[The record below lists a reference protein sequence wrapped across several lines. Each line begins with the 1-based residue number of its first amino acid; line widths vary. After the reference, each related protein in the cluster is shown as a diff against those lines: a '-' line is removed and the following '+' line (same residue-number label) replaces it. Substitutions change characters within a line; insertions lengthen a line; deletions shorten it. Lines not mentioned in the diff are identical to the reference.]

1 MNSVASE
8 TPATPRSHRLEQ
20 DAWGVVLCGG
30 KSGRMGRDKARLVLD
45 GETLLARAARTL
57 GELVPRVILACGPE
71 PRYGDLGLET
81 VLDDEQGLGPLAGLS
96 AALARLQSDGIE
108 YACVLAC
115 DMPRVSPGVFR
126 ALLELVRKE
135 RADVALIAADGG
147 PEPLCGV
154 YRVRALPEV
163 RAALARGERRMI
175 AFHPAV
181 RVVTLDQ
188 RKLSA
193 DCRVNLNTPDEF
205 RSEGGRW
212 S

>member
-1 MNSVASE
+1 
-8 TPATPRSHRLEQ
+8 
-20 DAWGVVLCGG
+20 
-30 KSGRMGRDKARLVLD
+30 MGRDKARLVLD

-57 GELVPRVILACGPE
+57 GEVLPRVVLACGPE
-71 PRYGDLGLET
+71 PRYAELGLET
-81 VLDDEQGLGPLAGLS
+81 VLDDERGQGPLAGLS
-96 AALARLQSDGIE
+96 AALARLEPAGVE

-115 DMPRVSPGVFR
+115 DMPRVSSEVFR
-126 ALLELVRKE
+126 ALLALVRNE
-135 RADVALIAADGG
+135 RADVGLIAIDGR

-154 YRVRALPEV
+154 YHVRVLPEV

-181 RVVTLDQ
+181 RVVTLEQ
-188 RKLSA
+188 GTSFA

-212 S
+212 